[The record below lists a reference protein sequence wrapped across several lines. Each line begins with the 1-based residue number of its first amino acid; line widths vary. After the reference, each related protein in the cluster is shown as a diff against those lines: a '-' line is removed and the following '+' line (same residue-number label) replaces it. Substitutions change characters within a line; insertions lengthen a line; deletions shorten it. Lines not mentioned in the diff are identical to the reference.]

1 MSRKHDQPYKSS
13 ISKDRLSIL
22 FGDTPAE
29 APGEN
34 SIAIEQ
40 ICLPASQ
47 PRRYFDSTAMQELTH
62 SIQKHGILQPLI
74 VRPIAAGT
82 YELVAGER
90 RYRAAKEIQLAE
102 VPVVIREMTAEEAA
116 QVALI
121 ENLQRE
127 GLNPV
132 EETEGILQLLSVQ
145 LDCSIEAVASL
156 LYRLRNQVKADPSYN
171 VIASAEGQ
179 IVQQVFDGL
188 GQMTWDSFI
197 INRLPLL
204 KLPSE
209 VLEALRSGQI
219 AYTKAIAIARVKDT
233 STRQQLLGEAI
244 EQNLSLNQ
252 IKERIKALQV
262 DPQPQPPDIPERM
275 KRMSQVM
282 QKTRVWED
290 PKKRKQLEDLLTKLE
305 NLMGKE

>member
-22 FGDTPAE
+22 FGDTPAA
-29 APGEN
+29 APG
-34 SIAIEQ
+34 STAIAIEQ

-47 PRRYFDSTAMQELTH
+47 PRRYFDPAAMQKLTD

-74 VRPIAAGT
+74 VRPIAVET

-90 RYRAAKEIQLAE
+90 RYRAAKAIELAE
-102 VPVVIREMTAEEAA
+102 VPVVIREMTAAEAA

-145 LDCSIEAVASL
+145 LDCSIEAVAPL
-156 LYRLRNQVKADPSYN
+156 LYRLRNQAKADSSYN
-171 VIASAEGQ
+171 VIASEEGQ

-188 GQMTWDSFI
+188 GRMTWDSFI

-204 KLPSE
+204 KLPAE

-219 AYTKAIAIARVKDT
+219 AYTKATTIARVKDD
-233 STRQQLLGEAI
+233 STRQQLLREAI
-244 EQNLSLNQ
+244 EQDLSLSQ
-252 IKERIKALQV
+252 IKEHIKALQTGN
-262 DPQPQPPDIPERM
+262 PAQQPDISERM
-275 KRMSQVM
+275 KRMFQVM
-282 QKTRVWED
+282 QKTRTWED
-290 PKKRKQLEDLLTKLE
+290 PKKCKQLEDLLTKLE
-305 NLMGKE
+305 KLVGEE